1 MASSDG
7 QDERMD
13 IEEISYRRPDLPRLI
28 EQQVLDFGRI
38 VWFDGF
44 MTEGRF
50 RDRMHE
56 VPDDTTH
63 FVRSAGSILVSHVQ
77 VIPIELE
84 GGARGLR
91 IGGVSSVLTYPE
103 FRNEGHSTALL
114 RRASDHIEASGMDLG
129 MLFCDEQNVPFYE
142 RLGWHAL
149 ARDRVIVLEDPDSE
163 DRVMVLGDD
172 ALLPDTLTLG
182 WSW

>member
-1 MASSDG
+1 
-7 QDERMD
+7 MD
-13 IEEISYRRPDLPRLI
+13 IEERSYRRPDLPREI

-44 MTEGRF
+44 MTDDRF

-56 VPDDTTH
+56 APDDTTH

-77 VIPIELE
+77 VIPIELQ
-84 GGARGLR
+84 GRGRGLR

-103 FRNEGHSTALL
+103 FRSEGHSTALL
-114 RRASDHIEASGMDLG
+114 RRASDHIEASEMDLG
-129 MLFCDEQNVPFYE
+129 MLFCDEENVPFYE
-142 RLGWHAL
+142 RLAWHAL
-149 ARDRVIVLEDPDSE
+149 ARDRVIVLEAPDSE

>member
-1 MASSDG
+1 MTSSEG
-7 QDERMD
+7 QDEGMD
-13 IEEISYRRPDLPRLI
+13 IEESAYRRPDLPRLI

-44 MTEGRF
+44 MTEDRF

-63 FVRSAGSILVSHVQ
+63 FVRVAGSILVSHVQ
-77 VIPIELE
+77 VIPLELE
-84 GGARGLR
+84 GRDHGLR
-91 IGGVSSVLTYPE
+91 IGGVSSVMTYPE
-103 FRNEGHSTALL
+103 FRTEGHSTALL
-114 RRASDHIEASGMDLG
+114 RRASGHIEASEMDLG
-129 MLFCDEQNVPFYE
+129 MLFCDEENVPFYE
-142 RLGWHAL
+142 RLGWHPL
-149 ARDRVIVLEDPDSE
+149 ARDRVIVQENPDSQ

-172 ALLPDTLTLG
+172 ALLPDTVTLG

>member
-1 MASSDG
+1 MTSSGG
-7 QDERMD
+7 QDEGMD
-13 IEEISYRRPDLPRLI
+13 IDERSYRRPDLPRLI

-38 VWFDGF
+38 VWFDGS
-44 MTEGRF
+44 MTGDRF
-50 RDRMHE
+50 RGRMHE
-56 VPDDTTH
+56 VPDETTH

-84 GGARGLR
+84 GRDRGLR

-114 RRASDHIEASGMDLG
+114 RRASDHIETSGMALG
-129 MLFCDEQNVPFYE
+129 MLFCDEKNVSFYE
-142 RLGWHAL
+142 RLRWHAL
-149 ARDRVIVLEDPDSE
+149 ARDRVIVHENPDSE

>member
-1 MASSDG
+1 MSPSAG
-7 QDERMD
+7 QDEGME
-13 IEEISYRRPDLPRLI
+13 IEERSYRRPELPRLI

-44 MTEGRF
+44 MTEDRF
-50 RDRMHE
+50 RERMHE

-84 GGARGLR
+84 GRDRGLR
-91 IGGVSSVLTYPE
+91 IGGVSSVMTYPE
-103 FRNEGHSTALL
+103 YRNAGHSSALL
-114 RRASDHIEASGMDLG
+114 RRAADHIEISGMALG
-129 MLFCDEQNVPFYE
+129 MLFCDEKNVPFYE
-142 RLGWHAL
+142 RLGWRAL
-149 ARDRVIVLEDPDSE
+149 ARDLVIVLENPDSE
-163 DRVMVLGDD
+163 DRVIVLGDD
-172 ALLPDTLTLG
+172 LLLPDTLTLG

>member
-1 MASSDG
+1 M
-7 QDERMD
+7 E
-13 IEEISYRRPDLPRLI
+13 IEERSYRRPNFPRMI

-44 MTEGRF
+44 ITEDRF

-63 FVRSAGSILVSHVQ
+63 FVRAAGSILVSHVQ
-77 VIPIELE
+77 VIPIELD
-84 GGARGLR
+84 GRDRGLR
-91 IGGVSSVLTYPE
+91 VGGISSVLTYPE
-103 FRNEGHSTALL
+103 FRKEGHSTALL
-114 RRASDHIEASGMDLG
+114 KRAADHIQASDMDLG
-129 MLFCDEQNVPFYE
+129 MLFCDEETVPFYE
-142 RLGWHAL
+142 RLRWHVL
-149 ARDRVIVLEDPDSE
+149 AHDRVVVLEYPDSE

>member
-1 MASSDG
+1 MTPSDG
-7 QDERMD
+7 QDDGME
-13 IEEISYRRPDLPRLI
+13 IEERSYRRPDFPRLI

-44 MTEGRF
+44 MTEDRF

-63 FVRSAGSILVSHVQ
+63 FVRAAGSILVSHVQ

-84 GGARGLR
+84 GRDRGLR
-91 IGGVSSVLTYPE
+91 IGGVSAVLTYPE

-114 RRASDHIEASGMDLG
+114 RRASGHIEARKMDLG
-129 MLFCDEQNVPFYE
+129 MLFCDEENVSFYE

-149 ARDRVIVLEDPDSE
+149 AHDRVIVQENPDSE

-172 ALLPDTLTLG
+172 ALLPDTLTLE

>member
-1 MASSDG
+1 MTSSAR
-7 QDERMD
+7 QDEGMD
-13 IEEISYRRPDLPRLI
+13 IEERSYRRPELPRLI
-28 EQQVLDFGRI
+28 EQQVIDFGRI

-44 MTEGRF
+44 MTEDRF

-56 VPDDTTH
+56 VPDETTH
-63 FVRSAGSILVSHVQ
+63 FVRAAGSIMVSHVQ

-84 GGARGLR
+84 GRDRGLLV
-91 IGGVSSVLTYPE
+91 GGVSSVMTYPE

-114 RRASDHIEASGMDLG
+114 RRASAHIEASGMELG
-129 MLFCDEQNVPFYE
+129 MLFCDEETVPFYE
-142 RLGWHAL
+142 RLGWHAV
-149 ARDRVIVLEDPDSE
+149 AHDRVIVLENPNSE

-172 ALLPDTLTLG
+172 ALLPDTLAVG